1 MTELENYQP
10 NPEYQIAL
18 PSVTSFVEQSQT
30 NSVNHAQLNQDLI
43 QPNDQ
48 QLIGP
53 GGFLPEVK
61 IK

>member
-1 MTELENYQP
+1 MTELENYQT

-30 NSVNHAQLNQDLI
+30 SSVNHGQLNQSLI

-48 QLIGP
+48 QLIVP
-53 GGFLPEVK
+53 GSFLQEVK
-61 IK
+61 FK